1 MVSGDGGAISTMS
14 IATLEHTKLKPPSA
28 AHFDD
33 MVRNRQAE
41 IAIIGLGYVGLPLA
55 MAFAQDGF
63 RVLGID
69 IDSARVD
76 NLLHDRSP
84 VADVA
89 GKEIAAARTSG
100 LLKFEST
107 YHGLPRADV
116 IIICVPTPCTRNKQ
130 PDTSSIA
137 GAARGI
143 AQHLRPGQ
151 LVILRSTSYPGTT
164 EELVLPIMESG
175 GLTAGRDIFLAF
187 VPERV
192 DPGRKDYTVRN
203 TPVVVGGVDP
213 ESTRRAAKLF
223 EQLGPS
229 VTSVSTPSTAEMAK
243 LLENVFRN
251 VNIALVN
258 QLAMLCDRMG
268 LDIWEVVEAAATKP
282 YGFLPF
288 HPGPGVGGHCIP
300 VDPYYLAWK
309 AREYDFHMDFI
320 ELAARV
326 NEEMPYHVVTKTLLA
341 LNGQRNRPQG
351 PRVLVLGVTFKRDI
365 EDYRESPAL
374 KIMQLLFQHGAK
386 ISYHDPYVPRL
397 SVNGQSYTS
406 RRLTAATL
414 RAVDCV
420 LIVSDHTCV
429 DYRQVVRHARL
440 VVDTRNATRVVEEG
454 RHKIV
459 KL

>member
-1 MVSGDGGAISTMS
+1 MTT
-14 IATLEHTKLKPPSA
+14 ATLEQIKLKPPAA
-28 AHFDD
+28 AHFDELL
-33 MVRNRQAE
+33 RNRQAE
-41 IAIIGLGYVGLPLA
+41 VAIIGLGYVGLPLA
-55 MAFAQDGF
+55 VAFAQEGF

-69 IDSARVD
+69 IDSARVE
-76 NLLHDRSP
+76 NLLRNRSP
-84 VADVA
+84 VGDVPA
-89 GKEIAAARTSG
+89 TEIAEARASG
-100 LLKFEST
+100 HLKFEST

-130 PDTSSIA
+130 PDTTSIA

-151 LVILRSTSYPGTT
+151 LIILRSTSYPGTT
-164 EELVLPIMESG
+164 EDLVLPIIESG
-175 GLTAGRDIFLAF
+175 GLSAGRDVFLAF
-187 VPERV
+187 APERV

-203 TPVVVGGVDP
+203 TPVVVGGVNP
-213 ESTRRAAKLF
+213 ESARRAAKLF

-229 VTSVSTPSTAEMAK
+229 VMTVSTPATAEMAK

-268 LDIWEVVEAAATKP
+268 LDIWEVIGAAATKP

-288 HPGPGVGGHCIP
+288 TPGPGVGGHCIP

-326 NEEMPYHVVTKTLLA
+326 NEEMPYYVVTKTLLA
-341 LNGQRNRPQG
+341 LNGQRNKPQG
-351 PRVLVLGVTFKRDI
+351 PRVMVLGVTFKRDI

-374 KIMQLLFQHGAK
+374 KIMQLLIQHGAK
-386 ISYHDPYVPRL
+386 VSYHDPYVPKL
-397 SVNGQSYTS
+397 SVNGRSFAS
-406 RRLTAATL
+406 RPLTAATL
-414 RAVDCV
+414 RAADCV
-420 LIVSDHTCV
+420 LIVSDHTHI

-440 VVDTRNATRVVEEG
+440 VMDTRNATRAVDEG

>member
-1 MVSGDGGAISTMS
+1 MTT
-14 IATLEHTKLKPPSA
+14 TLQEPKLKPPSA

-33 MVRNRQAE
+33 LLRTRQAE
-41 IAIIGLGYVGLPLA
+41 VAIIGLGYVGLPLA
-55 MAFAQDGF
+55 VAFAQDGL

-69 IDSARVD
+69 IDSARVED
-76 NLLHDRSP
+76 LTRHQSP
-84 VADVA
+84 VGDVPA
-89 GKEIAAARTSG
+89 AELAAAHASG
-100 LLKFEST
+100 HLKFEST

-116 IIICVPTPCTRNKQ
+116 IVICVPTPCTRNKQ

-151 LVILRSTSYPGTT
+151 LIILRSTSYPGTT
-164 EELVLPIMESG
+164 EELVLPILESG
-175 GLTAGRDIFLAF
+175 GLVLGRDIFLAF

-192 DPGRKDYTVRN
+192 DPGRKDFTVRN
-203 TPVVVGGVDP
+203 TPVVVGGVDA
-213 ESTRRAAKLF
+213 ESTRRAARLF
-223 EQLGPS
+223 ELLGPQ
-229 VTSVSTPSTAEMAK
+229 VRTVSSPATAEMAK

-258 QLAMLCDRMG
+258 QMAMLCDRMG
-268 LDIWEVVEAAATKP
+268 LDIWEVVDAAATKP

-309 AREYDFHMDFI
+309 AREYDFHMDFV

-326 NEEMPYHVVTKTLLA
+326 NEEMPYYVVTKTVLA
-341 LNGQRNRPQG
+341 LNGQRNRAQE
-351 PRVLVLGVTFKRDI
+351 PRVLVLGATFKRDI
-365 EDYRESPAL
+365 DDYRESPAL
-374 KIMQLLFQHGAK
+374 KIMQLLIQHGVK
-386 ISYHDPYVPRL
+386 VSYHDPYVPKL
-397 SVNGQSYTS
+397 SINGRSFAS
-406 RRLTAATL
+406 RPLTPVTL
-414 RAVDCV
+414 RSADCV
-420 LIVSDHTCV
+420 LIVADHSCI
-429 DYRQVVRHARL
+429 DYRQVVRHAHL
-440 VVDTRNATRVVEEG
+440 VVDTRNATRAVDEG

>member
-1 MVSGDGGAISTMS
+1 MT
-14 IATLEHTKLKPPSA
+14 IATLEQAKIKHPA
-28 AHFDD
+28 AVQFDD
-33 MVRNRQAE
+33 LLATRQAG
-41 IAIIGLGYVGLPLA
+41 IAVIGLGYVGLPLA
-55 MAFAQDGF
+55 VALAQDGF

-69 IDSARVD
+69 IDSKRVEA
-76 NLLHDRSP
+76 LIRGQSP
-84 VADVA
+84 VGDVPST
-89 GKEIAAARTSG
+89 ELAAVRELG
-100 LLKFEST
+100 HLKFEST

-116 IIICVPTPCTRNKQ
+116 SIICVPTPCTRNKQ

-151 LVILRSTSYPGTT
+151 LIILRSTSYPGTT
-164 EELVLPIMESG
+164 EELVLPILESG
-175 GLTAGRDIFLAF
+175 GLSVGRDFFLAF
-187 VPERV
+187 AAERV
-192 DPGRKDYTVRN
+192 DPGRKDYTIRN
-203 TPVVVGGVDP
+203 TPVVVGGCDP
-213 ESTRRAAKLF
+213 EGTRRAVKLF
-223 EQLGPS
+223 EQLGPP
-229 VTSVSTPSTAEMAK
+229 VKSVSSPATAEMAK

-258 QLAMLCDRMG
+258 QLTMLCDRMG

-288 HPGPGVGGHCIP
+288 QPGPGVGGHCIP

-326 NEEMPYHVVTKTLLA
+326 NEEMPYYVVTKTLLA
-341 LNGQRNRPQG
+341 LNGQRSRPRG

-365 EDYRESPAL
+365 DDYRESPAL
-374 KIMQLLFQHGAK
+374 KIIQQLVQHGVK
-386 ISYHDPYVPRL
+386 VTYHDPYVPKITVGDRSFASRPL
-397 SVNGQSYTS
+397 S
-406 RRLTAATL
+406 AATL
-414 RAVDCV
+414 KAADCV
-420 LIVSDHTCV
+420 LVVADHSCI
-429 DYRQVVRHARL
+429 DYRHVVRHAQL
-440 VVDTRNATRVVEEG
+440 VVDTRNATRQVEEG